1 MILFINF
8 ILSNTNGL
16 LLLKEYGLKVPKYRK
31 MPFRQRKIA
40 VMGYRSVGKSSLSI
54 QFVEGQF
61 VDSYDPT
68 IENTFTK
75 STRINSQDYEL
86 QLVDTAGQDEYSIFP
101 SQYSID
107 VHGYVLVYSIT
118 SEKSFDVIKI
128 IYDKLLDITG
138 KVHVPLV
145 LVGNKT
151 DLHMERMISYDEGRK
166 LAEGWNAIFLEA
178 SAKQNTS
185 VSDIF
190 HTLLMEIEKADTKM
204 NEKSNCLIS

>member
-1 MILFINF
+1 
-8 ILSNTNGL
+8 
-16 LLLKEYGLKVPKYRK
+16 
-31 MPFRQRKIA
+31 MPSKQRKIA

-75 STRINSQDYEL
+75 STRVNSQDYEL
-86 QLVDTAGQDEYSIFP
+86 KLVDTAGQDEYSIFP

-118 SEKSFDVIKI
+118 STKSFEVIKI

-138 KVHVPLV
+138 KVQNTKNEQSIFSVPIV

-151 DLHMERMISYDEGRK
+151 DLHMERMISTDEGRK
-166 LAEGWNAIFLEA
+166 LADDWNAIFLEA

-204 NEKSNCLIS
+204 NEKSNCSIS